1 MKNLNTLKF
10 AGAVTWL
17 HFLNELFACDM
28 LCILK
33 NLSEFFKR
41 GANEMN
47 IEIVP
52 FTDEHSSFFCPHCGG
67 PVLLAPA
74 PCAIILMSLPQ
85 GHENR
90 ATAKRSLFDV
100 RRN

>member
-1 MKNLNTLKF
+1 MKNLNTFKF
-10 AGAVTWL
+10 AGAVPWL
-17 HFLNELFACDM
+17 HFLNELFACFDS
-28 LCILK
+28 ILK

-85 GHENR
+85 NHENR
-90 ATAKRSLFDV
+90 ATAKRSLSDV